1 MKFLRVF
8 ALSSN
13 EVQLHSCLYFE
24 VEIKEYMHNLL
35 YRTIFIFINIFSVLA
50 FVEYFKCKDLSL
62 Q

>member
-8 ALSSN
+8 ARSSN
-13 EVQLHSCLYFE
+13 EVQLHSCLYFKA
-24 VEIKEYMHNLL
+24 EIKEYMYNLL
-35 YRTIFIFINIFSVLA
+35 YRTIFIFINIFSVFA